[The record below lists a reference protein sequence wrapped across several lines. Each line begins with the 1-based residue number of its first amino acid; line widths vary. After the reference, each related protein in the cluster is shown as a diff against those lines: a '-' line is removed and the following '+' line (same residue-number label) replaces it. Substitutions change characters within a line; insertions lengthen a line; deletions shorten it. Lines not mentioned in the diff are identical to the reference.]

1 MARRA
6 ALLRVDRNG
15 ATDSELP
22 VHVTAASETAVKL
35 ALATPGA
42 VAVALVGSWA
52 RGNARPDSDVDL
64 VFLTQ
69 RPQVLLLDDRWH
81 GQFGADAILVRT
93 ADFGAVQER
102 RLRLA
107 SGLEV
112 EVCIGHPSW
121 ADTDPVDAGTRRVVS
136 DGIRV
141 LWDPYL
147 RLSALIEAVHAPA

>member
-1 MARRA
+1 MT
-6 ALLRVDRNG
+6 VGGNG
-15 ATDSELP
+15 TPEAELP
-22 VHVTAASETAVKL
+22 AHVAAASQTAVKL

-42 VAVALVGSWA
+42 VAAALVGSWA

-64 VFLTQ
+64 VLLTE
-69 RPQVLLLDDRWH
+69 RPEVLLLDDRWH
-81 GQFGADAILVRT
+81 RDFGADATLVRT

-147 RLSALIEAVHAPA
+147 RLSALIDAVHAEA